1 MGIMPFHLEKGV
13 MGLRFDYLTRS
24 PEARQYL
31 ATQLGGGHPV
41 DPFVVAANISIQGLQ
56 INVLNDDMT
65 TFMNALDQLCA
76 LNNYR
81 FDAHERRTGQEYQ
94 EDNNALEPRN
104 QDTPGNRA
112 AFVGYWT
119 WAFAPGRSP
128 ALKDDMRRAMQK
140 ALNSS
145 TPGPPRPR
153 IDHWWDC
160 TLPDGSAPQVI
171 CSLDVPSIAR
181 VLFCTPHLDQ
191 AAALGPVESI
201 RRRDPNYPPR

>member
-31 ATQLGGGHPV
+31 ATQLGGGPPV
-41 DPFVVAANISIQGLQ
+41 DPFVVASNINIQGIQ
-56 INVLNDDMT
+56 INVLNDDIT
-65 TFMNALDQLCA
+65 TFMNALDQLSA

-81 FDAHERRTGQEYQ
+81 FDAHERRSGQEYQ

-128 ALKDDMRRAMQK
+128 ALKDDMRRAMHK

>member
-65 TFMNALDQLCA
+65 TFMNALDGLCA

>member
-65 TFMNALDQLCA
+65 TFMNALDGLCA

-112 AFVGYWT
+112 AFVGY
-119 WAFAPGRSP
+119 
-128 ALKDDMRRAMQK
+128 
-140 ALNSS
+140 
-145 TPGPPRPR
+145 
-153 IDHWWDC
+153 
-160 TLPDGSAPQVI
+160 
-171 CSLDVPSIAR
+171 
-181 VLFCTPHLDQ
+181 
-191 AAALGPVESI
+191 
-201 RRRDPNYPPR
+201 

>member
-24 PEARQYL
+24 PDARQYL
-31 ATQLGGGHPV
+31 AAQLVGGPV
-41 DPFVVAANISIQGLQ
+41 DPFVVAANINIQGIQ
-56 INVLNDDMT
+56 VDVLNNDMP
-65 TFMNALDQLCA
+65 TFMNALDGLHA

-81 FDAHERRTGQEYQ
+81 FDPHERRTGQEYR
-94 EDNNALEPRN
+94 EDNDALEPRN

-119 WAFAPGRSP
+119 WASGQSP
-128 ALKDDMRRAMQK
+128 AVKNDMRRAMLR
-140 ALNSS
+140 ALNTA

-181 VLFCTPHLDQ
+181 VLFCTPQLDQ

-201 RRRDPNYPPR
+201 RRHDANFPPR

>member
-24 PEARQYL
+24 PDARQYL
-31 ATQLGGGHPV
+31 AAQLVGGPV
-41 DPFVVAANISIQGLQ
+41 DPFVVAANINIQGIQ
-56 INVLNDDMT
+56 VDVLNNDML
-65 TFMNALDQLCA
+65 TFMNALDGLHA

-81 FDAHERRTGQEYQ
+81 FDPHERRTGQEYR
-94 EDNNALEPRN
+94 EDNDALEPRN

-119 WAFAPGRSP
+119 WASGQSP
-128 ALKDDMRRAMQK
+128 AVKNDMRRAMLR
-140 ALNSS
+140 ALNTA

-160 TLPDGSAPQVI
+160 TLPDGSTPQVI

-201 RRRDPNYPPR
+201 RRRDANFPPR